1 MDKVTISGCRF
12 KFHEDLNGFASYVV
26 YNSDQSELTT
36 VQTTLTKTS
45 EVDEYQFSDLVLTS
59 YISAGTYFKCK
70 LFNSESMPSPAYS
83 DFSEH
88 VPISGKQILNQTIF
102 RCLEKSFQM

>member
-26 YNSDQSELTT
+26 YNSDQSVLTT

-59 YISAGTYFKCK
+59 YMTAGTYFKCK
-70 LFNSESMPSPAYS
+70 LFNSESMLSPAHS
-83 DFSEH
+83 EFSEL
-88 VPISGKQILNQTIF
+88 VPVYGEYI
-102 RCLEKSFQM
+102 

>member
-1 MDKVTISGCRF
+1 MTETNKVTISGCRF

-36 VQTTLTKTS
+36 VQTTLTKTL
-45 EVDEYQFSDLVLTS
+45 EADTYQFSALVLTS
-59 YISAGTYFKCK
+59 YLTAGKYFKCK

-83 DFSEH
+83 EFSEL
-88 VPISGKQILNQTIF
+88 VPVSGK
-102 RCLEKSFQM
+102 